1 MRLRWTPAGQGRE
14 GTVSDRGG
22 YAVAPVN
29 VPGGRVAWQ
38 VSRDGVS
45 ASALLFKSER
55 QGQRLA
61 EWDHAVLRQAR
72 ERAR

>member
-1 MRLRWTPAGQGRE
+1 MRLRWTAAGQGRE

-22 YAVAPVN
+22 YTVAPVN
-29 VPGGRVAWQ
+29 IPGGRVAWQ
-38 VSRDGVS
+38 VSRDGRP

-61 EWDHAVLRQAR
+61 EWDYVVLRR
-72 ERAR
+72 SS